1 MPPAS
6 PEARL
11 QRWLLGIAVLSYLA
25 DSMLVPFYPQYFQQ
39 VYGLAWPMATGLYV
53 AVCRLG
59 VLGSFQFW
67 AKLAQRVPVMRL
79 LTYTQGAAGVLC
91 LACAAAPNV
100 LSFVVLSVLA
110 DLCKS
115 SYLLLYP
122 HLIRVAGR
130 EQEARVIAS
139 MGFIVNLGIVGA
151 ALAGGALFDGLNPR
165 YIIVGVALLD
175 FGQLFISRHV
185 LRMPHPSNEVAAPAT
200 EDAAPT
206 PGNGRRLV
214 GVAALM
220 FVFYFTFMLLR
231 PFYTRYLAGAFP
243 GISLKA
249 SGLLF
254 VIPSIL
260 AVGIAPFTRRITTDH
275 TIRRVLLGAAL
286 VLGLA
291 TLAQLASPSLGWL
304 VAARIGYG
312 AALFLLEIGI
322 DYLLFR
328 WSAAADMMGNYRVI
342 NFMQNLAIILAPL
355 LASYA
360 VETASLTTPF
370 LLATAGALALVPVT
384 LFCFRSAFRPV
395 SYAA

>member
-1 MPPAS
+1 MPTTRADL
-6 PEARL
+6 RIR
-11 QRWLLGIAVLSYLA
+11 RWLLGIAVLSYLA

-39 VYGLAWPMATGLYV
+39 VYGLAWPLATGLYV

-59 VLGSFQFW
+59 VLGSFQLW
-67 AKLAQRVPVMRL
+67 ARLAQRVPVLRL

-100 LSFVVLSVLA
+100 ASFVVLSVLA

-130 EQEARVIAS
+130 EQEASIIAS
-139 MGFIVNLGIVGA
+139 MGFIVNLGIVLA

-165 YIIVGVALLD
+165 YIIVGVGLLD
-175 FGQLFISRHV
+175 FAQLFISRYV
-185 LRMPHPSNEVAAPAT
+185 LRIPHPSNEVPAPA
-200 EDAAPT
+200 EAPAPAA
-206 PGNGRRLV
+206 GNGRRLV

-220 FVFYFTFMLLR
+220 FLFYFTFMLLR

-254 VIPSIL
+254 VIPSIM
-260 AVGIAPFTRRITTDH
+260 AVGIAPFTRRLTADH
-275 TIRRVLLGAAL
+275 TIRNLLLGAAL
-286 VLGLA
+286 VLGLT
-291 TLAQLASPSLGWL
+291 TLAQLSSPSLGWL
-304 VAARIGYG
+304 VAARVGYG

-328 WSAAADMMGNYRVI
+328 WSAAHDMLGNYRVI
-342 NFMQNLAIILAPL
+342 NLMQNLAIILAPL

-360 VETASLTTPF
+360 VDAASLTTPF

-384 LFCFRSAFRPV
+384 LFCFRSAFRPAL
-395 SYAA
+395 YAA